1 MYEAMSPPTGAR
13 TDRRRAVA
21 AAVAAVVLLA
31 AGLAAAVEIP
41 MRDGSTVTAAGYEIT
56 ASYVLIR
63 FDDGRQVAYDPAD
76 VDVAAL
82 RAAEAAAASADL
94 APPPAAGPK
103 SLRDLAAGRGL
114 ELEPAESAA
123 PTISDHDV
131 AHVDARG
138 ERVTPEEERQEEERT
153 GTPEG
158 YREGGRVQ
166 LGGWEV
172 VPLGE
177 GRWQVEGEVVNRNQ
191 DPALDVKVRITVPQP
206 GSEARISTV
215 PVASVLGPDET
226 GSFSQAFTLPESGDQ
241 TRPEGLEISVFW
253 MQEKGSV
260 REDQRRPVPNAPPPP
275 PGQQRQRVEIH
286 E

>member
-1 MYEAMSPPTGAR
+1 MSEAMSPPTGAR
-13 TDRRRAVA
+13 TDRRRAVVAA
-21 AAVAAVVLLA
+21 AAVVVLLA
-31 AGLAAAVEIP
+31 AGLAAAAEIP
-41 MRDGSTVTAAGYEIT
+41 MRDGSTVTAAGYEVT

-63 FDDGRQVAYDPAD
+63 FADGRQVAYDPAD
-76 VDVAAL
+76 VDVEAL
-82 RAAEAAAASADL
+82 RATEAATGSADV
-94 APPPAAGPK
+94 PPPAGGPK
-103 SLRDLAAGRGL
+103 SLRDLAAGRSL
-114 ELEPAESAA
+114 DLEPAESAA

-138 ERVTPEEERQEEERT
+138 ERVTTEEERREQERT

-166 LGGWEV
+166 LGRWEV

-177 GRWQVEGEVVNRNQ
+177 GRWQVEGEVVNRSQ

-215 PVASVLGPDET
+215 PVASVLGPDQT

-241 TRPEGLEISVFW
+241 KRPEGLEISVFW
-253 MQEKGSV
+253 MQEKGTV
-260 REDQRRPVPNAPPPP
+260 REEHRRPVPNAPPPP
-275 PGQQRQRVEIH
+275 PGQERQRVEIH